1 MDAPPL
7 ITTTPPP
14 LPPAPPPFPQP
25 PELPSTPS
33 GPAPVAAWRRF
44 LMLFIL
50 LGYVGGIGIAAF
62 IQHRTQGPQS
72 EAALPSTTGMLFV
85 VLGSE
90 LGMFAVIFA
99 LALLLG
105 RPGREELFL
114 KRWNG
119 FATLG
124 WSVVWSVA
132 VRALALPAV
141 GLYGA
146 SLYLWRR
153 LVDGAAVTASE
164 LRPQVE
170 QLLPPEAL
178 ADPWYVLVAATL
190 LSFGLGGIR
199 EELWRAG
206 VLASFNSLLPAT
218 WKNTR
223 RGWTAGILLASV
235 IFGAAH
241 ITQGIVGVVL
251 TGMVGLGLGVIM
263 VWRRS
268 YWEAALAHGIFNA
281 SSILALWAVQRFFPD
296 QLKEALTR

>member
-1 MDAPPL
+1 MDAPPIL
-7 ITTTPPP
+7 ASEPPP
-14 LPPAPPPFPQP
+14 LPPAQAPNSQPPPVP
-25 PELPSTPS
+25 PSE
-33 GPAPVAAWRRF
+33 PAQVASWRRL
-44 LMLFIL
+44 LMLLIL

-62 IQHRTQGPQS
+62 IQHRAQGPHS

-105 RPGREELFL
+105 RPKREELFL
-114 KRWNG
+114 VRWNG

-141 GLYGA
+141 GVYGA
-146 SLYLWRR
+146 TLYLWRR

-223 RGWTAGILLASV
+223 RGWAAGILLASV

-241 ITQGIVGVVL
+241 ITQGVAGVVL